1 MSPQTLFIMESI
13 HQITVMRHRL
23 VRRLLAALVLLPFL
37 GGTTLRAMPA
47 ASTGGASAAMDCIHM
62 TMPGQGDQ
70 AGKSVPCRTNNIDC
84 LKQMACV
91 GPLVLPARTGEQ
103 LAVTYVPV
111 SYWPVAF
118 SGTGRSIAP
127 EPFPPTV
134 V

>member
-1 MSPQTLFIMESI
+1 
-13 HQITVMRHRL
+13 
-23 VRRLLAALVLLPFL
+23 
-37 GGTTLRAMPA
+37 MPA

-134 V
+134 VRSEEHTSELQSLMRLSYAVFFLKKK